1 MIAFPKRKGYQTLII
16 KILGLEEASNGFFFF
31 IREGDRM
38 RKVASS
44 RQEKKVAKAVGG
56 RTTPGS
62 GAGDFKKGDV
72 ENKYCLIE
80 CKTLIEPKESHRIK
94 KRDLKRIQQQAFEA
108 GKDIAVLAFDFG
120 DGENF
125 YILSERSFLNLMELY
140 AQKIF
145 GDPHQ

>member
-1 MIAFPKRKGYQTLII
+1 
-16 KILGLEEASNGFFFF
+16 
-31 IREGDRM
+31 M

-120 DGENF
+120 DGENYF
-125 YILSERSFLNLMELY
+125 ILDEKTFLNVMQVYFTKIYDEGELN
-140 AQKIF
+140 
-145 GDPHQ
+145 